1 MDPDPG
7 KELNSGTGN
16 RKNLDKP
23 LRTPGTPL
31 RPRIERTTRDLMD
44 PQTGETA
51 PLNLTIVPTEKEING
66 RETTGKEVGK
76 R

>member
-7 KELNSGTGN
+7 KKLNSGTGN
-16 RKNLDKP
+16 RKNLRTLDTL
-23 LRTPGTPL
+23 LRL
-31 RPRIERTTRDLMD
+31 RIKGITRDLMD